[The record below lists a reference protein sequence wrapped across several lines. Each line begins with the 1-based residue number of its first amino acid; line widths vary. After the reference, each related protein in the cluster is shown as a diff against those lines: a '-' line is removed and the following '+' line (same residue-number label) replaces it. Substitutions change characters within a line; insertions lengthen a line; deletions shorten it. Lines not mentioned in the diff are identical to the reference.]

1 MTDDTV
7 SRRRLL
13 AALGTGCAAGL
24 AGCSVDVL
32 DDDDDTE
39 AASCPPYDPVE
50 PSTTAWRG
58 HLGPSTNTGAVAA
71 AAVPDGELTFD
82 WEASLPT
89 HVGHHVPVVADGTV
103 YAHDLDDDLA
113 AFDAATGETLWVTDM
128 TDPVTE
134 PAVSDDTLVVT
145 TREAVHGF
153 DTTTG
158 DLRWTHRNL
167 GGSWFDASP
176 VVANDTVY
184 LQRGIATHA
193 LALSDGSRRWRV
205 PTGLPSEATPA
216 VTGDAVYVAGDDTYV
231 RALSPADGSERWRT
245 KTTARIECNLS
256 VVGDTLLAGT
266 EAGVVLALDAGTG
279 AERWRHQLGPGA
291 PDDRDG
297 DRDRPARPETLATD
311 GSRVYAAT
319 DDYLVA
325 LAMTDG
331 TPCWRDR
338 SYQGGY
344 GSGVAVGAGNVY
356 APTDE
361 NAYLS
366 VVDAATGDRVRGI
379 TSERAQYLAAGPSLA
394 EGGLYLAGRD
404 AVVRFS

>member
-1 MTDDTV
+1 MTDDHV

-13 AALGTGCAAGL
+13 AALGTASAAGL
-24 AGCSVDVL
+24 AGCTVDAF
-32 DDDDDTE
+32 DDGADTPTP
-39 AASCPPYDPVE
+39 SCPPYDPVE

-58 HLGPSTNTGAVAA
+58 QLGPPTNTGAVAA
-71 AAVPDGELTFD
+71 DAVPDGELTFD

-113 AFDAATGETLWVTDM
+113 AFDAATGETLWVTDL

-134 PAVSDDTLVVT
+134 PAV
-145 TREAVHGF
+145 
-153 DTTTG
+153 TG
-158 DLRWTHRNL
+158 
-167 GGSWFDASP
+167 
-176 VVANDTVY
+176 
-184 LQRGIATHA
+184 
-193 LALSDGSRRWRV
+193 
-205 PTGLPSEATPA
+205 E
-216 VTGDAVYVAGDDTYV
+216 AVYVAGDDTYV

-266 EAGVVLALDAGTG
+266 ETGIVLALDAATG

-291 PDDRDG
+291 SDDRDG
-297 DRDRPARPETLATD
+297 DRDRPARPGTLATD

-319 DDYLVA
+319 DEYLVA

-344 GSGVAVGAGNVY
+344 ASGVAVGAGNVY
-356 APTDE
+356 VPTAED
-361 NAYLS
+361 AHLI
-366 VVDAATGDRVRGI
+366 VFDAATGDRVQEISG
-379 TSERAQYLAAGPSLA
+379 ERAEHLAAGPSLA